1 MEPREYPFSE
11 GFLDWFEVYLRKP
24 CENAVLPVSVSKES
38 VEMRMEVYSL
48 TGSLYGEDSGEFT
61 LVDAEY
67 LR

>member
-1 MEPREYPFSE
+1 VELREYPFSE

-24 CENAVLPVSVSKES
+24 CENTVLPVSVSEES
-38 VEMRMEVYSL
+38 VKVWMIVERL
-48 TGSLYGEDSGEFT
+48 ACCLHGEDSGEFT